1 MKRLIEKAAQH
12 GCAAEVFSSSAAENT
27 VEVDDNQLKNLKS
40 NDTYDTILRVIRNGK
55 IGLASSSR
63 LNDGDNLLK
72 NAMDTSEFGTEAA
85 FAFPGSAKLP
95 QPEIYDSTLASLS
108 IEEMVH
114 MATSLAA
121 ELQKEDPHV
130 LATTRVSRVHS
141 EYHLANTS
149 GFDAT
154 FKKTVFAVIAAV
166 NLTEG
171 SNMLS
176 VYDFKLGTHRDLD
189 LNALVER
196 ILMDFR
202 IARHNVALA
211 AGEYPV
217 IMSPDAMG
225 NMLRPI
231 IACLDGRAVVK
242 GISPWKDRLGEQLFD
257 ETFNLYDDGTIGRSI
272 ASGNFDSEGVPM
284 QRTPL
289 VENGVI
295 RNYLLNLQTSAQLK
309 MAPTGNGSREGG
321 NSPIP
326 GTTTLTAPAGQT
338 GIDDMIK
345 GIKQG
350 ILVDQLMGAWAG
362 NPYTG
367 AINGNIAL
375 GYKIENGRRVG
386 RVKDCMFSINAFEG
400 FKSQFLGCS
409 KELVKT
415 PNAVLP
421 YFLFD
426 KVNISG

>member
-1 MKRLIEKAAQH
+1 MKRLIENAAQR
-12 GCAAEVFSSSAAENT
+12 GCAAEVFSSSAVENT
-27 VEVDDNQLKNLKS
+27 VEVNDNQLKNLKS
-40 NDTYDTILRVIRNGK
+40 NDTHDTILRVIRNGK

-63 LNDGDNLLK
+63 PNDDDNLLK

-85 FAFPGSAKLP
+85 FAFPKPAKLP
-95 QPEIYDSTLASLS
+95 QPEIYDPALESLS

-114 MATSLAA
+114 IATSLAA
-121 ELQKEDPHV
+121 ELQKEDSHI
-130 LATTRVSRVHS
+130 LASTQVSRVHS

-149 GFDAT
+149 GFDSS
-154 FKKTVFAVIAAV
+154 FKKTIFAVIAAV

-176 VYDFKLGTHRDLD
+176 IYNFRLSTHRDFD
-189 LNALVER
+189 LSAIIER
-196 ILMDFR
+196 VLTDFR
-202 IARHNVALA
+202 IARHNVDLE

-217 IMSPDAMG
+217 ILSPEAMG
-225 NMLRPI
+225 NLLRPI
-231 IACLDGRAVVK
+231 VACLDGRAVVK
-242 GISPWKDRLGEQLFD
+242 GISPWKDRLGEKMFD
-257 ETFNLYDDGTIGRSI
+257 EAFSLYDDGTIARSI
-272 ASGNFDSEGVPM
+272 ASGDFDSEGVPM
-284 QRTPL
+284 QRTAL

-295 RNYLLNLQTSAQLK
+295 RNYLLNLQTAAQLK
-309 MAPTGNGSREGG
+309 MAPTGNGGREGG
-321 NSPIP
+321 NAPIP

-338 GIDDMIK
+338 SIDDMIK

-367 AINGNIAL
+367 SINGNIAL

-386 RVKDCMFSINAFEG
+386 RVKDCMFSLNAFEG

-421 YFLFD
+421 YFMFD
-426 KVNISG
+426 KVNISR

>member
-1 MKRLIEKAAQH
+1 MERLIDKAAKR
-12 GCAAEVFSSSAAENT
+12 GCAAEVFSSYAVDNT
-27 VEVDDNQLKNLKS
+27 VEVNDNQLKNLKS
-40 NDTYDTILRVIRNGK
+40 TESRDTILRVIRNGK

-63 LNDGDNLLK
+63 PNDDDNLLK
-72 NAMDTSEFGTEAA
+72 NAIDTSEFGTEAA
-85 FAFPGSAKLP
+85 FTFPGSAKLP
-95 QPEIYDSTLASLS
+95 QPEIYDPTLESLS

-114 MATSLAA
+114 IATSLAA
-121 ELQKEDPHV
+121 ELQKEDPHI
-130 LATTRVSRVHS
+130 LAATQVSRVHS

-149 GFDAT
+149 GFDAGY
-154 FKKTVFAVIAAV
+154 KKTVFVVLAAANIV
-166 NLTEG
+166 EG
-171 SNMLS
+171 SNMLT
-176 VYDFKLGTHRDLD
+176 VYDYGMSTHRDFDFNHLIEHV
-189 LNALVER
+189 LT
-196 ILMDFR
+196 DFR
-202 IARHNVALA
+202 IARHNVTLE

-217 IMSPDAMG
+217 IMSPKAMA
-225 NMLRPI
+225 NLLRPI

-242 GISPWKDRLGEQLFD
+242 GISPWKDRLGEKLFD
-257 ETFNLYDDGTIGRSI
+257 ETFSLYDDGTVARSI
-272 ASGNFDSEGVPM
+272 SSGYFDSEGVPM

-295 RNYLLNLQTSAQLK
+295 RSYLLNLQTAAQLK
-309 MAPTGNGSREGG
+309 MAPTGNGSRESG

-338 GIDDMIK
+338 SIDNMIK
-345 GIKQG
+345 GIKKG

-415 PNAVLP
+415 ANAMLP

-426 KVNISG
+426 KVNISV